1 MTQPPRAVLF
11 DLDDTILVAFG
22 PSASQWRRVIGAS
35 AGALGGL
42 AATVL
47 IDAIEDTSRALWA
60 DPGRHKYW
68 RQRIGE
74 ARRRIVAT
82 AFAELASAGHAVP
95 GRAVSDAL
103 ADAYNAMHEAEL
115 RMFPGAHETV
125 DGLRERG
132 VRLALVT
139 NGAAAPQRAKL
150 VRFALEHRFDHVQIE
165 GEHGFGKPD
174 ERAYLHTMEALGVTA
189 GETISS
195 KLNWDATWKRAPAIS
210 GD

>member
-1 MTQPPRAVLF
+1 SAWPGSRRAARASFSATTPNSGKACRRRRRRSGNERDASPMTQPPRAVLF
-11 DLDDTILVAFG
+11 DLDDTLLVAFR
-22 PSASQWRRVIGAS
+22 PSASPWRRVLGAS

-60 DPGRHKYW
+60 DPGRHRYW

-115 RMFPGAHETV
+115 RMFPG
-125 DGLRERG
+125 
-132 VRLALVT
+132 
-139 NGAAAPQRAKL
+139 
-150 VRFALEHRFDHVQIE
+150 
-165 GEHGFGKPD
+165 
-174 ERAYLHTMEALGVTA
+174 
-189 GETISS
+189 
-195 KLNWDATWKRAPAIS
+195 
-210 GD
+210 